1 MSDDVLEKSAKE
13 QIEEQ
18 TDEEESF
25 AELFESYAEGMNE
38 DVRVGDKVKGAIISI
53 GRDSVFVDTGTR
65 TDGFVEKTELLDDE
79 GQFTF
84 KEGDILELYAVAV
97 TGTEIRLSKAITGIG
112 GAELLRDAFE
122 NAIPVEGRVKAVIKG
137 GFQIEV
143 AQRRA
148 FCPISQ
154 MDLRYVET
162 PEEYM
167 DQAYEF
173 LITEFDEEGRNIVLS
188 RRKLLN
194 RAPGESAGI
203 LLRRPDG
210 GHPHGGPG
218 DKTHALWRLCGT
230 HPRCG
235 GDDPHLRTGMVQG
248 GKP

>member
-1 MSDDVLEKSAKE
+1 MSDDVF
-13 QIEEQ
+13 EEAARENPEDQ

-38 DVRVGDKVKGAIISI
+38 DVRVGDKVRGAIISI

-65 TDGFVEKTELLDDE
+65 TDGFVDKTELLDEE

-84 KEGDILELYAVAV
+84 EEGDILELYAVAV
-97 TGTEIRLSKAITGIG
+97 TGTEIRLSKAISGIG
-112 GAELLRDAFE
+112 GGELLRDAFE

-137 GFQIEV
+137 GFQVEV

-173 LITEFDEEGRNIVLS
+173 LITEFDEESRNIVLS
-188 RRKLLN
+188 RRKLLD
-194 RAPGESAGI
+194 RALEKVRESFYA
-203 LLRRPDG
+203 
-210 GHPHGGPG
+210 
-218 DKTHALWRLCGT
+218 
-230 HPRCG
+230 
-235 GDDPHLRTGMVQG
+235 
-248 GKP
+248 